1 MHQDVL
7 HKIIVQT
14 KVFVVHSLSPAAKM
28 GEDEDFWVYMSD
40 DSGDMKDVV
49 QAATLSFFTKANG
62 SP

>member
-7 HKIIVQT
+7 HKIIVET

-28 GEDEDFWVYMSD
+28 SEDEDFGVSE
-40 DSGDMKDVV
+40 DSGDVKDVV
-49 QAATLSFFTKANG
+49 QAATLSFFIQANG

>member
-28 GEDEDFWVYMSD
+28 GEDEDFGVSD